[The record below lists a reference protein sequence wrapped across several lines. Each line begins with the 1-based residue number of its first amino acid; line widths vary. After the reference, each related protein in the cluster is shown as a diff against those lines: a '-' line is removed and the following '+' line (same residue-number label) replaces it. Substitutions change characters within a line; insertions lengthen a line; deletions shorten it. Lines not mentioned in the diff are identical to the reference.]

1 MGALSFLK
9 ESVYADETAQ
19 LPGLMQARDPR
30 IKVITVFLLIAV
42 LLFVKSTVVLFGF
55 YVLCLVAAKLSQ
67 INMSFFLKRTWF
79 FIPLFSLFIAIP
91 ALFSFVTP
99 GNEVAGF
106 SLGNYR
112 IAVTQQGIAGA
123 LLFITRVITSVS
135 LVILVALTTKHNELL
150 KVLRAIK
157 IPQLFVMVIGMCYRY
172 IYLFVEMLEQIHTA
186 VKSRVGTNVH
196 HKRGRHIVTWNI
208 ASLWMRSYQLNNH
221 VYNAMISRGY
231 RGEPK
236 SMHEFNTSIGDWF
249 WLAAV
254 IVTSIGIYLLL
265 RPIRIFGI

>member
-9 ESVYADETAQ
+9 ESVYADETAG

-30 IKVITVFLLIAV
+30 IKVITVFLLVAL
-42 LLFVKSTVVLFGF
+42 LLFVKSTAVLFGF
-55 YVLCLVAAKLSQ
+55 YVLCLVAAKLSH

-112 IAVTQQGIAGA
+112 IAVTQQGISGA
-123 LLFITRVITSVS
+123 LLFVMRVITSVS

-150 KVLRAIK
+150 KVLRAVK
-157 IPQLFVMVIGMCYRY
+157 IPQLFVMVLGMCYRY
-172 IYLFVEMLEQIHTA
+172 IYLFVEMLEQTHTA

-196 HKRGRHIVTWNI
+196 HKRGRQIVTWNI
-208 ASLWMRSYQLNNH
+208 ASLWMRSYQLNNQ
-221 VYNAMISRGY
+221 VYNAMLSRGY

-236 SMHEFNTSIGDWF
+236 SMHEFSTSIGDWF
-249 WLAAV
+249 WLAVV
-254 IVTSIGIYLLL
+254 IVISAGIYVLL
-265 RPIRIFGI
+265 RPVRIFGI